1 MNFTQLEFEQRASGQ
16 SQNALVLERLKATPG
31 EWVSMRELE
40 RVSGSR
46 RMNSRIAE
54 LRKRGA
60 KEGFSIGPART
71 EHVDGQVRS
80 FYRLE
85 WDGDGRGA

>member
-1 MNFTQLEFEQRASGQ
+1 MNSTQVEFEQRAAGQ
-16 SQNALVLERLKATPG
+16 SQNALV
-31 EWVSMRELE
+31 LE

-60 KEGFSIGPART
+60 KEGFSIGPAKT

-85 WDGDGRGA
+85 WDGEGQRVEVEGATE